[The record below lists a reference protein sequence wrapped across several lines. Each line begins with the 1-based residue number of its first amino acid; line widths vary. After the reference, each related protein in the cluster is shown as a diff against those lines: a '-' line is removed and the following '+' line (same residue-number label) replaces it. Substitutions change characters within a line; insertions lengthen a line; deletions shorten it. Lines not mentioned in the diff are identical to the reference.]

1 MSVTTT
7 LPCPYVTKLPENII
21 LERSPSAAS
30 SKIGSM
36 LFSTARLSP
45 VRALSSTL
53 RLAFSISLPSAGII
67 SPASKRIT
75 SPTTSSL
82 AGSRTTAS
90 SRNTFAW
97 GPESFFQALQGLFRF
112 YRLHSPQNCIHGDH
126 DHDHC
131 CTLHISE
138 YAGYNCRCDQDPVP
152 GNPYIVHRKSAG
164 CFFFFP
170 SVSSFQPQASLDL
183 FTSSSVRP
191 DSLLF
196 TRSKTSFTVC
206 WYIFSLSSSSFSKYT
221 PTVSL
226 MQ

>member
-45 VRALSSTL
+45 VRALSSTF

-97 GPESFFQALQGLFRF
+97 GPESFFRLCRDCSAFTVCTVPKTAFMVITIMITAALST
-112 YRLHSPQNCIHGDH
+112 SPSMPDITADAIR
-126 DHDHC
+126 
-131 CTLHISE
+131 IST
-138 YAGYNCRCDQDPVP
+138 
-152 GNPYIVHRKSAG
+152 RKSLY
-164 CFFFFP
+164 CSPKICRMLFFFP

-206 WYIFSLSSSSFSKYT
+206 WYIFFIIFFLLF
-221 PTVSL
+221 
-226 MQ
+226 